1 MVNCL
6 LFAICYFR
14 PPEKWWWLQNFC
26 SIKKWMMLAIVDGN
40 VFKVLTLSNNL
51 VIICVLLTL
60 HDLWKM
66 CVFSAK
72 IWFVKTLTRIVKYE
86 SRVIKSNPTGEY
98 STYGTYGG
106 AAFQLGDFGDLDT
119 ASKGYKNSKSVPG
132 RVMIFET
139 FEKFFKV
146 RINFWESF
154 KNLESHIPVSR
165 SLLKSVFHAHASP
178 HPDPCARVKC
188 FQIIFSWLEPRIC
201 YDLGKWRAIR
211 PGVIDLLAWVAC

>member
-6 LFAICYFR
+6 VFAICYFR
-14 PPEKWWWLQNFC
+14 TPEKWCLQNFC
-26 SIKKWMMLAIVDGN
+26 SRKKWMMLAIVDGN

-86 SRVIKSNPTGEY
+86 SQVIKSNPVGEY
-98 STYGTYGG
+98 STYGTYTT
-106 AAFQLGDFGDLDT
+106 FQLGDFGDLDT

-139 FEKFFKV
+139 FEKLFKV

-154 KNLESHIPVSR
+154 QKLGWHIPVGR
-165 SLLKSVFHAHASP
+165 SSLKSVFHAHASP
-178 HPDPCARVKC
+178 HPDHAHGLNLSK
-188 FQIIFSWLEPRIC
+188 
-201 YDLGKWRAIR
+201 
-211 PGVIDLLAWVAC
+211 

>member
-1 MVNCL
+1 M
-6 LFAICYFR
+6 YD
-14 PPEKWWWLQNFC
+14 
-26 SIKKWMMLAIVDGN
+26 S
-40 VFKVLTLSNNL
+40 
-51 VIICVLLTL
+51 
-60 HDLWKM
+60 WKM

-72 IWFVKTLTRIVKYE
+72 IWFVKSLTRIVKHK
-86 SRVIKSNPTGEY
+86 SQVSKSNPVGEY

-106 AAFQLGDFGDLDT
+106 ATFQLGNFGNLNT

-132 RVMIFET
+132 LFLIFET

-146 RINFWESF
+146 RINFRESF
-154 KNLESHIPVSR
+154 QNLGWHIPVGS
-165 SLLKSVFHAHASP
+165 SFLKLVFHAHASL

>member
-1 MVNCL
+1 
-6 LFAICYFR
+6 
-14 PPEKWWWLQNFC
+14 
-26 SIKKWMMLAIVDGN
+26 
-40 VFKVLTLSNNL
+40 
-51 VIICVLLTL
+51 
-60 HDLWKM
+60 M

-72 IWFVKTLTRIVKYE
+72 MWFVKTLNRIVKFE
-86 SRVIKSNPTGEY
+86 SQVIKSNPVGEY

-106 AAFQLGDFGDLDT
+106 AIFQLCDFGDLDT
-119 ASKGYKNSKSVPG
+119 DSKDYKNSKSLPG

-154 KNLESHIPVSR
+154 QK
-165 SLLKSVFHAHASP
+165 P

-188 FQIIFSWLEPRIC
+188 FQIIFSSLEHRIY

-211 PGVIDLLAWVAC
+211 AGVVDLFAWVACYNEWHARVMCQHAWREWRASVGKVGGVLAWLARVAY